1 LIEHGASPNRNG
13 HRDIQHCRLPSL
25 GLGASAGPNLPDRK
39 SLTFQETTLPEL
51 EMVKLKKLKGSKLS
65 SYG

>member
-1 LIEHGASPNRNG
+1 MVLYLIEMGTETFKHY
-13 HRDIQHCRLPSL
+13 LPSL
-25 GLGASAGPNLPDRK
+25 GLVARPGPNLWLRK

-65 SYG
+65 SY